1 MKNEA
6 SQFFDRFAVTF
17 DSFYDGKRNVLM
29 QKIDQ
34 KFRRDIFERFTLTF
48 KSIDNISNRSLL
60 DIGCGSGVYMFEALK
75 QGAKFVTGID
85 AAPKMLELASS
96 LLSSHGDF
104 KGRYRL
110 IEGNFPQIEIE
121 THDYAI
127 VMGVL
132 DYIENPIEFLLKL
145 RDKIKIAALISFP
158 SNHWFRTPI
167 RKFRYKLRSCPVY
180 FYDENKI
187 ADLGTRTGFN
197 KIRVEKIKG
206 AGLDYHVMLSCE

>member
-17 DSFYDGKRNVLM
+17 DSFYDGKRNIFM

-34 KFRRDIFERFTLTF
+34 RFRRDIFERFTRTF
-48 KSIDNISNRSLL
+48 NSIDDISIRSIL
-60 DIGCGSGVYMFEALK
+60 DVGCGSGVYMFEALK
-75 QGAKFVTGID
+75 QGAKFVTGVD

-96 LLSSHGDF
+96 FLSSHDNF
-104 KGRYRL
+104 KGRYKL
-110 IEGNFPQIEIE
+110 VEGNFPQIEIE
-121 THDYAI
+121 EHDYAI

-132 DYIENPIEFLLKL
+132 DYIENPLDFLMKL
-145 RDKIKIAALISFP
+145 REKTKIAAIISFP
-158 SNHWFRTPI
+158 SIHWFRTPI

-187 ADLGTRTGFN
+187 TELGSRAGFN
-197 KIRVEKIKG
+197 KIRIEKIEG
-206 AGLDYHVMLSCE
+206 AGLDFHVFLACE